1 MPDKPTP
8 NTTGTIDGMRRRTTT
23 PKKIKPDLRP
33 DHELPAPKPI
43 PLLDKSIDIEGVNTD
58 TAKKPRHWK
67 KWLMI
72 ALGTIVALAMIAFA
86 VFYTWYQ
93 QLLQPASDDTTKYI
107 RVTIESGAIP
117 SAIAQQLE
125 TAGVIRSSLAFTIY
139 TKLTATQNKL
149 QAGVY
154 TLQPSLSTP
163 KIVDYLVSGKQ
174 HTFKV
179 TFLPGDT
186 LQNNRQRLIDLEL
199 FETVDIDKALS
210 KTYDRAMFD
219 TRPAGADLEGYIFGE
234 TYHFDASATPESIL
248 NQTFDEFESVI
259 KENNLVE
266 GFKKQGLSLFEGIT
280 LASIVQR
287 EVPNASDQ
295 REVARVFYNRMAND
309 MNLGSDVTYQYAA
322 DKLGVPRTPKLE
334 SPYNTRIHTGL
345 PPGPIAA
352 PGANALIAVAN
363 PAKNDYLFFLSGDD
377 DKTYFASSE
386 AGHQQ
391 NIDKHCKKKCQIL

>member
-1 MPDKPTP
+1 MVDKPKLSQ
-8 NTTGTIDGMRRRTTT
+8 GVSVDGIRRTPR
-23 PKKIKPDLRP
+23 PKKPVPDLRP
-33 DHELPAPKPI
+33 DHDLPAPKPTK
-43 PLLDKSIDIEGVNTD
+43 LLDEPIGNEGAD
-58 TAKKPRHWK
+58 EGLSKKPSHWK
-67 KWLMI
+67 RWVLIILGLVITLFVI
-72 ALGTIVALAMIAFA
+72 AGAVA
-86 VFYTWYQ
+86 YSWYQ
-93 QLLQPASDDTTKYI
+93 QSLQPASDDTTKYI
-107 RVTIESGAIP
+107 RVTIEPGSIP
-117 SAIAQQLE
+117 SAIAEQLE

-139 TKLTATQNKL
+139 AKLTATENKL

-154 TLQPSLSTP
+154 TLQPTLSTP

-186 LQNNRQRLIDLEL
+186 LANNRQRLIDLKL
-199 FETVDIDKALS
+199 FDTTDIDAALS
-210 KTYDRAMFD
+210 KTYDRPLFD
-219 TRPAGADLEGYIFGE
+219 TKPADADLEGYIFGE

-248 NQTFDEFESVI
+248 NQTFDEFEAVI
-259 KENNLVE
+259 TDENLVE
-266 GFKKQGLSLFEGIT
+266 GFKKQKLTLFEGIT

-287 EVPNASDQ
+287 EVPNAEDQ
-295 REVARVFYNRMAND
+295 RQVARVFYNRIAND

-322 DKLGVPRTPKLE
+322 DKLDVQRTPTLD

-377 DKTYFASSE
+377 DQTYFAVDE

-391 NIDKHCKKKCQIL
+391 NIDRHCKKKCLIL